1 MLTQETVCTDTNT
14 QLHSDLL
21 RIYESSTHQWVLI
34 SHLCHW
40 HPKKTQTRLRIL
52 EAKKYK
58 TFPQW

>member
-1 MLTQETVCTDTNT
+1 MLTQETICTPLDTNT

-40 HPKKTQTRLRIL
+40 HPKKTQTRLL